1 MIKYEDAELIS
12 VLPLVLSS
20 DPDNAAISYAYK
32 MAMEKIIRLSIQTS
46 LYADIDHMD
55 EDILD
60 LMALE
65 FRTQY
70 YDEGLPIEIKRQ
82 LVKKSLGWYQRA
94 GTPNAVKELINIVF
108 GEGDIVEWFDFADPP
123 YTPGTFEIQT
133 ESRVTEELIL
143 YFTNLIYR
151 VKNARSHIRRITIL
165 RNIGNK
171 EYGGVGA
178 VSKPERNIYGHKS
191 RDELAGNKHYAGAVV
206 ISMPEI
212 NILSQSVSKGYD
224 IGNKEYGGVGAVS
237 EREITIYNQ

>member
-12 VLPLVLSS
+12 VLPPVLSS
-20 DPDNAAISYAYK
+20 EPDNVAISYAYK

-46 LYADIDHMD
+46 LYADIDNMD
-55 EDILD
+55 ENILD

-70 YDEGLPIEIKRQ
+70 YDEGLPIDIKRQ
-82 LVKKSLGWYQRA
+82 LVKNALGWYQRA

-143 YFTNLIYR
+143 YFTNLIHR

-171 EYGGVGA
+171 EYGGAGA

-191 RDELAGNKHYAGAVV
+191 RDEPAGNKHYVGTAV

-224 IGNKEYGGVGAVS
+224 IGNKEYGGAGAVS
-237 EREITIYNQ
+237 EREITYNL